1 MIETKSQLENC
12 VAVYLSSLGH
22 VNQHSQLV
30 LHSQTLVKDI
40 FEVLQQKIFV
50 SYIEPQKQD
59 ITKNAE
65 TDWQQIN
72 SLYKYLQDQLED
84 KERQLGYLMQQYSI
98 QQVSLQTS
106 MQALQQLSESDEF
119 DVAITK
125 SIEQLVDKELR
136 LKNESKRNTTLMSE
150 LTCSICDQLKAAILK
165 FQQLKHG
172 APIEEQKKQ
181 VKQPELAKPAERF
194 FAAMQ

>member
-1 MIETKSQLENC
+1 M
-12 VAVYLSSLGH
+12 SSLGH

-98 QQVSLQTS
+98 QQVSL
-106 MQALQQLSESDEF
+106 
-119 DVAITK
+119 
-125 SIEQLVDKELR
+125 
-136 LKNESKRNTTLMSE
+136 
-150 LTCSICDQLKAAILK
+150 
-165 FQQLKHG
+165 
-172 APIEEQKKQ
+172 
-181 VKQPELAKPAERF
+181 
-194 FAAMQ
+194 